1 MLQVLSLLC
10 FLCCCFF
17 FSKVVFDFVVRVV
30 IETIFASAI
39 PLLQCVGT
47 FACCVSALGQY
58 VPYYRTWATEISIPV
73 TMLTHSLEWTLVQ
86 HTTTDHKWSRTQAV
100 HEPSLQVAGLQ
111 VYATTLSCS
120 FWVCRKIVLHQAST
134 RPQDA
139 SQLKE

>member
-10 FLCCCFF
+10 FFLLLFF

-120 FWVCRKIVLHQAST
+120 FWVCRKIVLHQANT
-134 RPQDA
+134 RPQD
-139 SQLKE
+139 E

>member
-1 MLQVLSLLC
+1 MVQVLSLLC
-10 FLCCCFF
+10 FFLFVF

-86 HTTTDHKWSRTQAV
+86 HTATDHKWSRTQAV

-120 FWVCRKIVLHQAST
+120 LWAGSKMYFISFIF
-134 RPQDA
+134 
-139 SQLKE
+139 S